1 MGNKDIIFLQERRF
15 YLERFLRKISQY
27 DFIINSEEFLAFS
40 RPQGTN
46 IEGQLKALVKMSS
59 SQTYDRLSV
68 ATNTYSDNITEDE
81 RKQLENIISEFQ
93 VYIKKANPFLKKLQS
108 DIAKYLTNKQTLIK
122 AYDGLNTNLT
132 KYEEMNLA
140 YYVDQNSQRLVFNNT
155 ENNNYTESLTHT
167 VANLRNPFTDLYHWL
182 KGEIYDLAAFTTSL
196 NEVK

>member
-81 RKQLENIISEFQ
+81 RK
-93 VYIKKANPFLKKLQS
+93 
-108 DIAKYLTNKQTLIK
+108 
-122 AYDGLNTNLT
+122 
-132 KYEEMNLA
+132 
-140 YYVDQNSQRLVFNNT
+140 
-155 ENNNYTESLTHT
+155 
-167 VANLRNPFTDLYHWL
+167 
-182 KGEIYDLAAFTTSL
+182 
-196 NEVK
+196 